1 MVALRAV
8 LHISPV
14 IPLVYG
20 RLFLTLA
27 LILLV
32 ALAYIKTLKLRTQL
46 DDAKARGGDDKQI
59 AGLERTLKFWRQLT
73 FGLDAP

>member
-1 MVALRAV
+1 MVALRAL

-32 ALAYIKTLKLRTQL
+32 SLAYIKTLKLRTQL

>member
-1 MVALRAV
+1 MVALRAL

-46 DDAKARGGDDKQI
+46 EDAKARGGDDKQI
-59 AGLERTLKFWRQLT
+59 AGIERTLKFWRQLT
-73 FGLDAP
+73 FGLDAT

>member
-1 MVALRAV
+1 MPALRAL

-27 LILLV
+27 FVLLV

-46 DDAKARGGDDKQI
+46 EDAKARGGDDKQL
-59 AGLERTLKFWRQLT
+59 AGIQRTLQFWRQLT
-73 FGLDAP
+73 FGLNDT

>member
-1 MVALRAV
+1 MVALRAL

-14 IPLVYG
+14 VPLVYG